1 MVFPAV
7 KLHQLYSLNLYDGM
21 DIIFE
26 NLEMVNI
33 NNLEEVIKTENYDI
47 IKVVNRIFTIN
58 TRDRTITIS
67 GHKINNKTYI
77 INMAGK
83 GDLMLLHYS
92 CKNED
97 IITGIKYLYYMYKS
111 HIKAS
116 LKG

>member
-1 MVFPAV
+1 MAFPAV
-7 KLHQLYSLNLYDGM
+7 KVHHLYSLNLYDGM

-26 NLEMVNI
+26 NLGMVDM
-33 NNLEEVIKTENYDI
+33 NNLEEAIKTENYDM

-58 TRDRTITIS
+58 TSDKSITIY
-67 GHKINNKTYI
+67 GHKINSKTYI

-97 IITGIKYLYYMYKS
+97 IITGIKHLYYICKS
-111 HIKAS
+111 GVQVS
-116 LKG
+116 LKD

>member
-7 KLHQLYSLNLYDGM
+7 KLHQLYSLNFYDGM

-33 NNLEEVIKTENYDI
+33 NNLEEVIKTDNYDI

-58 TRDRTITIS
+58 TSNKSVTIY
-67 GHKINNKTYI
+67 GHKINSKTYI
-77 INMAGK
+77 INVAGK

-111 HIKAS
+111 RIQ
-116 LKG
+116 GT

>member
-1 MVFPAV
+1 
-7 KLHQLYSLNLYDGM
+7 M

-26 NLEMVNI
+26 NLEMVDM

-58 TRDRTITIS
+58 TSNKSVTIY

-97 IITGIKYLYYMYKS
+97 IITGIKYLYNMYKS
-111 HIKAS
+111 HIQGN

>member
-7 KLHQLYSLNLYDGM
+7 KLHQLYSLNFYDGM

-33 NNLEEVIKTENYDI
+33 NNLEEVIKTDNYDI

-58 TRDRTITIS
+58 TSNKSVTIY

-97 IITGIKYLYYMYKS
+97 IITGIKYLYNMYKS
-111 HIKAS
+111 HIQGN

>member
-33 NNLEEVIKTENYDI
+33 NNLEEVIKTENYDM

-58 TRDRTITIS
+58 TSNKSVTIY

-77 INMAGK
+77 INIRVTRIA
-83 GDLMLLHYS
+83 
-92 CKNED
+92 
-97 IITGIKYLYYMYKS
+97 KYYCS
-111 HIKAS
+111 R
-116 LKG
+116 

>member
-7 KLHQLYSLNLYDGM
+7 KLQQLYSLNFYDGM

-33 NNLEEVIKTENYDI
+33 NNLEEVIKTDNYDI

-58 TRDRTITIS
+58 TSNKSVTIY
-67 GHKINNKTYI
+67 GHKINSKTYI

-97 IITGIKYLYYMYKS
+97 IITGIKYLYNMYKS
-111 HIKAS
+111 HIQGN
-116 LKG
+116 LKD